1 MTSSTGKR
9 ELPASPSPDH
19 LRKQAKSRL
28 TEMRQ
33 RAPSAR
39 LGEAQLILAR
49 EYGFSSWAA
58 LQAEAARRAASPAGA
73 IRRIRRAPTALIPF
87 WRTTDVEV
95 DSTPHVFF
103 RIGMVMQVTGLLVL
117 LGVVGLVSLAIHQG
131 LPFNRS
137 LVVHHHQA
145 F

>member
-9 ELPASPSPDH
+9 ELPASPSPDY

-58 LQAEAARRAASPAGA
+58 LQAEVARRAASPAGA
-73 IRRIRRAPTALIPF
+73 IRRIRRAPAAVFPF
-87 WRTTDVEV
+87 WRMAQGEGDENLDT
-95 DSTPHVFF
+95 FF
-103 RIGMVMQVTGLLVL
+103 RVGMTVQVGLLV
-117 LGVVGLVSLAIHQG
+117 VVLAGLGLVELAMVQG
-131 LPFNRS
+131 LPFNRP